1 MSTDETW
8 DRVMSLK
15 AEYGRVVYGISMRF
29 TKEKSE
35 ADDVYQEAWLRIFEI
50 LPRKNPTLPMRGWL
64 CGVTVNVARDYIRR
78 RYKWRDPRG
87 GLWQMIVGAVTPD
100 DEVLPVGTNATKTL
114 WGAVDSLS
122 ARQREIFTLY
132 ELDELS
138 THDIANR
145 LGVAEGTVKA
155 TIHQTRKLLRSK
167 VAPLESFW
175 MKGEL

>member
-1 MSTDETW
+1 VSTDETW

-35 ADDVYQEAWLRIFEI
+35 ADDVYQEAWLRIFET
-50 LPRKNPTLPMRGWL
+50 LPRKNPTSPMRGWL

-78 RYKWRDPRG
+78 RYRWRDPRG
-87 GLWQMIVGAVTPD
+87 GLWQRIVGGVTAD
-100 DEVLPVGTNATKTL
+100 DEVLPVGANATKTL

-132 ELDELS
+132 ELDDLS
-138 THDIANR
+138 TLDIANR

-175 MKGEL
+175 MRGEL

>member
-1 MSTDETW
+1 VSTDETW

-29 TKEKSE
+29 TGEKSE
-35 ADDVYQEAWLRIFEI
+35 AEDVYQEAWLRIFEI

-64 CGVTVNVARDYIRR
+64 CGVTVNVARDYLRR
-78 RYKWRDPRG
+78 RYRWRDPRG
-87 GLWQMIVGAVTPD
+87 GLWQRMIAAVSA
-100 DEVLPVGTNATKTL
+100 DENALPVGTNATRTL

-132 ELDELS
+132 ELDDLS
-138 THDIANR
+138 TQDIANR

-167 VAPLESFW
+167 VAPLESLW